1 MAARK
6 TIIVTGASRGIGH
19 ATAMRFHS
27 EGWRVL
33 TVSRTPPPGQC
44 PWSQERSHIL
54 LDLADLANIVHC
66 TEVMRGMLEGGELHA
81 LVNNAGISPKGP
93 DGNRLVRVNAISP
106 GEIDT
111 AILSPGTDKIVAE
124 IPLQRLGTPDE
135 VAKIIYVLCTETS
148 SYVNGAEIHI
158 NGGQHV

>member
-54 LDLADLANIVHC
+54 LAPGLAGTMYNPNC
-66 TEVMRGMLEGGELHA
+66 Y
-81 LVNNAGISPKGP
+81 NASA
-93 DGNRLVRVNAISP
+93 R
-106 GEIDT
+106 
-111 AILSPGTDKIVAE
+111 
-124 IPLQRLGTPDE
+124 
-135 VAKIIYVLCTETS
+135 
-148 SYVNGAEIHI
+148 
-158 NGGQHV
+158 